1 MAASTRSIACAPAG
15 RPPRASKSSSRR
27 SCRQDRRSTPA
38 RCTRTIPSGRAR
50 SATGHRNGSTAA
62 DLGSRGRG
70 RSSAH
75 APALVS
81 LDSAGTVPKR
91 SNDACINFSP
101 LPTWRFSRGGRGA
114 LRASGAPTPAPAR
127 NRHWPHGGAP
137 AVRLRNPFGRKPKE
151 FPSHL
156 WTQCPSCGEMLFN
169 KQLERNH
176 NVCQK
181 CGHDFKF
188 EAAGRVEL
196 LADARSF
203 TETDA
208 DIVSS
213 DPLGFVDSKPY
224 PERIA
229 AAQAKTGH
237 KDAVLTGDA
246 TISAIPIVLAVMD
259 FEFMGG
265 SMGSVVGEKLTRAA
279 ERAFAERKPLVIVSA
294 SGGARMQEG
303 TIALMQLAKTV
314 AALARLDEARI
325 PFISVLTDPT
335 TGGVLASF
343 ASLGDIVL
351 AEPGALIGFSGARVT
366 SETIGEKLPKGFQRA
381 EFLLEHGF
389 VDQVVP
395 RPQLK
400 ERIAFF
406 LNSFRIAGQDL
417 RWSL

>member
-1 MAASTRSIACAPAG
+1 M
-15 RPPRASKSSSRR
+15 
-27 SCRQDRRSTPA
+27 
-38 RCTRTIPSGRAR
+38 
-50 SATGHRNGSTAA
+50 
-62 DLGSRGRG
+62 
-70 RSSAH
+70 
-75 APALVS
+75 
-81 LDSAGTVPKR
+81 
-91 SNDACINFSP
+91 
-101 LPTWRFSRGGRGA
+101 
-114 LRASGAPTPAPAR
+114 
-127 NRHWPHGGAP
+127 
-137 AVRLRNPFGRKPKE
+137 RLRNPFGRKPKE

-169 KQLERNH
+169 KQLERNQS
-176 NVCQK
+176 VCPK
-181 CGHDFKF
+181 CGHHFKLD
-188 EAAGRVEL
+188 AAGRIEL

-203 TETDA
+203 GETDA

-229 AAQAKTGH
+229 AAQAKSGH

-246 TISAIPIVLAVMD
+246 SLSGIPIVLAVMD
-259 FEFMGG
+259 FDFMGG

-279 ERAFAERKPLVIVSA
+279 ERALSERKPLVIVSA

-381 EFLLEHGF
+381 EFLLAHGF

-395 RPQLK
+395 RTQLK
-400 ERIAFF
+400 DRIAFF
-406 LNSFRIAGQDL
+406 LGAFRIAGQDL

>member
-1 MAASTRSIACAPAG
+1 M
-15 RPPRASKSSSRR
+15 
-27 SCRQDRRSTPA
+27 
-38 RCTRTIPSGRAR
+38 
-50 SATGHRNGSTAA
+50 
-62 DLGSRGRG
+62 
-70 RSSAH
+70 
-75 APALVS
+75 
-81 LDSAGTVPKR
+81 
-91 SNDACINFSP
+91 
-101 LPTWRFSRGGRGA
+101 
-114 LRASGAPTPAPAR
+114 
-127 NRHWPHGGAP
+127 
-137 AVRLRNPFGRKPKE
+137 RLRNPFGRKPKE

-169 KQLERNH
+169 KQLERNQS
-176 NVCQK
+176 VCSK
-181 CGHDFKF
+181 CGHHFKLD
-188 EAAGRVEL
+188 AAGRVEL
-196 LADARSF
+196 LADPRSF
-203 TETDA
+203 SETDA

-229 AAQAKTGH
+229 AAQARSGH

-246 TISAIPIVLAVMD
+246 SLAGIPIVLAVMD

-279 ERAFAERKPLVIVSA
+279 ERALSERKPLVIVSA

-395 RPQLK
+395 RTQLK

-406 LNSFRIAGQDL
+406 LNAFRIAGQDL

>member
-1 MAASTRSIACAPAG
+1 
-15 RPPRASKSSSRR
+15 
-27 SCRQDRRSTPA
+27 
-38 RCTRTIPSGRAR
+38 
-50 SATGHRNGSTAA
+50 
-62 DLGSRGRG
+62 
-70 RSSAH
+70 
-75 APALVS
+75 
-81 LDSAGTVPKR
+81 
-91 SNDACINFSP
+91 
-101 LPTWRFSRGGRGA
+101 
-114 LRASGAPTPAPAR
+114 
-127 NRHWPHGGAP
+127 
-137 AVRLRNPFGRKPKE
+137 
-151 FPSHL
+151 
-156 WTQCPSCGEMLFN
+156 MLFN
-169 KQLERNH
+169 KQLSRNL

-181 CGHDFKF
+181 CAHHFKLGAK
-188 EAAGRVEL
+188 ERLEL
-196 LADARSF
+196 LADGRSF
-203 TETDA
+203 VEFDG
-208 DIVSS
+208 DIVSA

-229 AAQAKTGH
+229 AAQTKSGY
-237 KDAVLTGDA
+237 KDAVLTGTA
-246 TISAIPIVLAVMD
+246 TIGEIPVVLAVMN

-279 ERAFAERKPLVIVSA
+279 ERALADRAPLVIVAA

-314 AALARLDEARI
+314 AAVARLDEARV

-343 ASLGDIVL
+343 ASLGDLVL

-366 SETIGEKLPKGFQRA
+366 SETIGEKLPKGFQRS

-395 RPQLK
+395 RAELK

-406 LNSFRIAGQDL
+406 LSSFRTAGQDL

>member
-1 MAASTRSIACAPAG
+1 M
-15 RPPRASKSSSRR
+15 
-27 SCRQDRRSTPA
+27 
-38 RCTRTIPSGRAR
+38 
-50 SATGHRNGSTAA
+50 
-62 DLGSRGRG
+62 
-70 RSSAH
+70 
-75 APALVS
+75 
-81 LDSAGTVPKR
+81 
-91 SNDACINFSP
+91 
-101 LPTWRFSRGGRGA
+101 
-114 LRASGAPTPAPAR
+114 
-127 NRHWPHGGAP
+127 
-137 AVRLRNPFGRKPKE
+137 RLRNPFGRKPKE

-181 CGHDFKF
+181 CGHHFKLD
-188 EAAGRVEL
+188 AAGRVEL

-381 EFLLEHGF
+381 EFLVEKGALDMI
-389 VDQVVP
+389 VD
-395 RPQLK
+395 RRQLRD
-400 ERIAFF
+400 ELARLLTMLTRQPAP
-406 LNSFRIAGQDL
+406 AA
-417 RWSL
+417 